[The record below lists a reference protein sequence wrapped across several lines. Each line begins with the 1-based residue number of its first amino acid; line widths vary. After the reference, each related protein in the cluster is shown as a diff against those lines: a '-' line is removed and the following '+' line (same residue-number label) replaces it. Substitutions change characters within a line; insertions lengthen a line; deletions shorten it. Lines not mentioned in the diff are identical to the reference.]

1 MDILLSGKT
10 YLLGGNDCDSR
21 RARMSKERKCEG
33 SGSKSEGE
41 SCMFALECA
50 RVWLA
55 DRLDRGEEGQTA
67 TEYVLVILGVVLFL
81 VFAAFALNGILGSA
95 TNAIQ
100 NWINQVAPPPAP

>member
-1 MDILLSGKT
+1 MPVLEYVKSWLLPKAKG
-10 YLLGGNDCDSR
+10 DE
-21 RARMSKERKCEG
+21 A
-33 SGSKSEGE
+33 
-41 SCMFALECA
+41 
-50 RVWLA
+50 
-55 DRLDRGEEGQTA
+55 GQTA